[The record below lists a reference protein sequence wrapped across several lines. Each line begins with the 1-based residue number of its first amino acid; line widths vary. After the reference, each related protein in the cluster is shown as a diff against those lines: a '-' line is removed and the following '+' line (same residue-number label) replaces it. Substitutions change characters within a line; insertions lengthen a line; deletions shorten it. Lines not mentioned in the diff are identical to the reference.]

1 MSLPGYIN
9 KTLLH
14 SLTLDGTQAFQYNE
28 FKPELEAKVKPVFL
42 LFFSCYFI
50 YSNCRELYERL
61 KGHKTHIQLYCWGK
75 LSDHQL

>member
-42 LFFSCYFI
+42 LFFLVTLFTVIVANYM
-50 YSNCRELYERL
+50 NV
-61 KGHKTHIQLYCWGK
+61 
-75 LSDHQL
+75 